1 MTHTL
6 NDIEKEI
13 QRTIDLNTNITE
25 KIRIKK
31 GMLALLKQEIEDL
44 YLEQDRN
51 NDKLIKLYDKKNK
64 QSGPS

>member
-31 GMLALLKQEIEDL
+31 DMLALLKQEIEDL

>member
-31 GMLALLKQEIEDL
+31 GMLVLLKQEIEDL

>member
-44 YLEQDRN
+44 YLE
-51 NDKLIKLYDKKNK
+51 
-64 QSGPS
+64 